1 MFSGWNK
8 TCLTREILHHVLQN
22 SEVISRLFQEKYVS
36 PFISEKLVKQSKS
49 DHTIL
54 KKSKEFEE
62 YYTEYV
68 EMQKRCSAGEVRVT
82 PKYWMLYVRI
92 IDSIQQ
98 LHFVININDYHL
110 RLRNL
115 GGINGAKFYNKHS
128 ELSTIWY
135 ILSNTDGVT

>member
-36 PFISEKLVKQSKS
+36 HFISEKLVKQSKS

-110 RLRNL
+110 RLETWEEL
-115 GGINGAKFYNKHS
+115 MVLSFTINIQN
-128 ELSTIWY
+128 
-135 ILSNTDGVT
+135 